1 MKKNLAPQLSSFRWK
16 GINSTGKKVSGQLLA
31 MTEIEVRGKLSE
43 QNIKVK
49 KISKGSAPLLTR
61 MFNKVKAKDI
71 TLLTRQLATMLTT
84 GVPIIQALKLV
95 GENHRKPEM
104 KSILTQ
110 ISKGVEAGTPIS
122 KAMRNTSS
130 HFDPLYVDLIQT
142 GEQSGNL
149 AEVFQRLAIY
159 REKSEELKAKVI
171 KALIYP
177 AMVVLVALS
186 VSYLMLTM
194 VIPEFESMFSGFGAE
209 LPWFTQQ
216 VLKLSHAVQA
226 YSFIALIMV
235 NLTYLVFRTARKK
248 SFAFRL
254 KTSRLGLKC
263 PVIGGVLAKAA
274 IAKFS
279 RTLATSFSAGIPI
292 LSSLKTTAKTA
303 GNVHFEYAVNEV
315 HRDTAS
321 GMPMYIAMRN
331 TEAFPEMV
339 LQMVMIG
346 EESGKL
352 DDMLNKIA
360 SIYEF
365 EVDNTVD
372 NLGKILEPLI
382 IVFLGVVVGGLV
394 VSMYLP
400 IFNLMSV
407 LG

>member
-1 MKKNLAPQLSSFRWK
+1 MKKKTTPKLSSFRWK
-16 GINSTGKKVSGQLLA
+16 GHNSVGKKVSGQLLA
-31 MTEIEVRGKLSE
+31 IRESEVRAKLNA
-43 QNIKVK
+43 QHIKVR
-49 KISKGSAPLLTR
+49 KISKNRISLFTR
-61 MFNKVKAKDI
+61 LFHRTQNKDI
-71 TLLTRQLATMLTT
+71 TILTRQLSTMLAA

-95 GENHRKPEM
+95 SDNHKKAEM

-110 ISKGVEAGTPIS
+110 ISTAVEAGTPLS
-122 KAMRNTSS
+122 TAMRNSS
-130 HFDPLYVDLIQT
+130 SRFDPLYVDLIQT

-149 AEVFQRLAIY
+149 SQVFERLATY
-159 REKSEELKAKVI
+159 REKSEQLRAKVI

-177 AMVVLVALS
+177 AMVVLVALT
-186 VSYLMLTM
+186 VSYLMLTV
-194 VIPEFESMFSGFGAE
+194 VIPEFETMFHGFGAE

-216 VLKLSHAVQA
+216 VLKLSSWVQS
-226 YSFIALIMV
+226 YSLAILITFI
-235 NLTYLVFRTARKK
+235 TASLLFKTVRKK
-248 SFAFRL
+248 SWLIKL
-254 KTSRLGLKC
+254 KTSRIGLKT
-263 PVIGGVLAKAA
+263 PIIGAIIMKASV
-274 IAKFS
+274 AKFS

-292 LSSLKTTAKTA
+292 LSSLTATAKTA
-303 GNVHFEYAVNEV
+303 GNAYFENALNNV

-321 GMPMYIAMRN
+321 GMPMYVAMRN

-352 DDMLNKIA
+352 EEMLNKIA
-360 SIYEF
+360 TIYEF

-382 IVFLGVVVGGLV
+382 IVLLGVIIGGLV
-394 VSMYLP
+394 IAMYLP